1 MPIQDDFDFV
11 TQYNLHVDQELLKRA
26 ANPMIQAHPLVHTLI
41 LETLLLHQ
49 TSKKITTGWLASA
62 VDIIVCMA
70 ANNPQRLKDAVLA
83 MLDILHKEDKR

>member
-1 MPIQDDFDFV
+1 MPTQDELEFV
-11 TQYNLHVDQELLKRA
+11 TQYNLHVDRKLLERA

-62 VDIIVCMA
+62 IDIIVCIA
-70 ANNPQRLKDAVLA
+70 ANYPQKLEPAVFA
-83 MLDILHKEDKR
+83 MLDILHKAQED